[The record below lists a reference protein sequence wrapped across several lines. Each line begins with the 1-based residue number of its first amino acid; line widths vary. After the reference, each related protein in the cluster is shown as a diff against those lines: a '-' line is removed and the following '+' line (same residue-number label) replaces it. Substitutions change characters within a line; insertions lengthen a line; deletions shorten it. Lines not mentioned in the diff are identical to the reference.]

1 MRTEPSPHPT
11 VRHRLLVGSLLAV
24 AMLASLAAGQVV
36 ASSPAAHVLA
46 TGLPSR
52 TLTPGATNPAVTQA
66 TVHQTI
72 CVRGWTATI
81 RPPSS
86 YTSALKT
93 RQLATYGFADRHLA
107 DYEEDHLISLE
118 LGGSPRDPRN
128 LWPEPRHI
136 RLPSGLDVGGLSKD
150 SFENSLRRRVCAGT
164 LTLGSAQREIAL
176 NWVKY
181 WRRSTA

>member
-1 MRTEPSPHPT
+1 MLNHRPT
-11 VRHRLLVGSLLAV
+11 LRRGALRASTLAAVALLVALAV
-24 AMLASLAAGQVV
+24 PADAATPAS
-36 ASSPAAHVLA
+36 HVLA
-46 TGLPSR
+46 TGLPDHA
-52 TLTPGATNPAVTQA
+52 LTPGATNPAVTQA
-66 TVHQTI
+66 TIHRTI
-72 CVRGWTATI
+72 CVSGWTATI

-93 RQLATYGFADRHLA
+93 RQLARYGFTHRHLA